1 MIDGHEENNYQNPKL
16 FYYKPTNISVPASL
30 DADRTGRRREN
41 IWMEEMKLGR
51 LGFLV

>member
-1 MIDGHEENNYQNPKL
+1 MAMRKTTTKTLNYSIINPL
-16 FYYKPTNISVPASL
+16 TYQFPASL